1 MKVLL
6 VNGSPREKGC
16 TYTGLSYVEKA
27 LNEQGIETEIFWLKT
42 KPVQDCI
49 ACGKCRELGKC
60 VFDDLVN
67 EFVEK
72 AKEADGFVFGT
83 PVYYA
88 HPSGRIMSFMDRVF
102 YSNGA
107 VLKYKPAAVIA
118 SSRRAGSVTSM
129 DVLNKHL
136 SINQMPIVSSTYWN
150 EIHGNT
156 PEQVLQDEEGIA
168 TMINIG
174 QNMAW
179 LLKCIELGKQNGVEP
194 VAPVRKHTN
203 FIR

>member
-16 TYTGLSYVEKA
+16 TNRGLEEICKA
-27 LNEQGIETEIFWLKT
+27 LNKEGIETEIFWLGN
-42 KPVQDCI
+42 KPIQDCI
-49 ACGKCRELGKC
+49 ACGACREKGHC

-67 EFVEK
+67 DFVEK

-102 YSNGA
+102 YSNSK
-107 VLKYKPAAVIA
+107 VLTYKPAATIA

-129 DVLNKHL
+129 DVVNKHL

-156 PEQVLQDEEGIA
+156 PEEVEKDEEGLA
-168 TMINIG
+168 TMYNIG

-179 LLKCIELGKQNGVEP
+179 LLKCIELGKQNNVTP
-194 VAPVRKHTN
+194 LAPVRKHTN
-203 FIR
+203 FIK